1 MGFELGLGLIVR
13 IWLRVG
19 VKVRL
24 VHRAGVLAAH
34 PLVVSEERA
43 ELAAHGG
50 GGRER
55 RREVLGLSVA
65 RDKVCV
71 APQ

>member
-1 MGFELGLGLIVR
+1 MGLGLGLG
-13 IWLRVG
+13 LRF
-19 VKVRL
+19 RL
-24 VHRAGVLAAH
+24 LHRAGVLAAH
-34 PLVVSEERA
+34 PLVVSEERT

-50 GGRER
+50 GGGER

-71 APQ
+71 VPQ

>member
-13 IWLRVG
+13 VRVRVG

-24 VHRAGVLAAH
+24 LHRAGVLAAH

-43 ELAAHGG
+43 QLAAHGG

-65 RDKVCV
+65 RDKLCV
-71 APQ
+71 VPQ

>member
-1 MGFELGLGLIVR
+1 MGLGF
-13 IWLRVG
+13 RVG
-19 VKVRL
+19 VKVRWL
-24 VHRAGVLAAH
+24 HRAGVLAAH
-34 PLVVSEERA
+34 PLVVGEERT

-50 GGRER
+50 GGGER

-71 APQ
+71 VPQ